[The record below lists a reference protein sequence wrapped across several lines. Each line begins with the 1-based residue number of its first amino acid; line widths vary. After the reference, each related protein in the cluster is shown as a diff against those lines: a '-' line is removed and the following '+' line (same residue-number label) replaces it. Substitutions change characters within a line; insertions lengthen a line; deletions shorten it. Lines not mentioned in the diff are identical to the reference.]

1 MDILKTNKKILLGI
15 TGGISAYKSIF
26 LLREL
31 TSLGAKVKVI
41 LTQSANEFITPLT
54 LQALSNENVRVDL
67 FDPEAER
74 AMSHIELARWADC
87 LIISPASANFIARM
101 AHGFADCLLSTV
113 YLAAQNIPIIV
124 CPAMN
129 QAMWQHP
136 ATKANCQTLIGRGVM
151 LVGPDIGAQACGEFG
166 PGRLVE
172 NQEIINAILLNS
184 IKDLLKGHKVVITA
198 GPTQETLDPVRYLT
212 NYSSGKMGY
221 ALATALQIAGAEVTL
236 ISGPTHLPK
245 PLNVNLLNVKSATDM
260 LSAVMQNITK
270 DSIFISSAAVA
281 DYRVANPASQKI
293 KKGID
298 DTLELKLIKNPDIL
312 KEVAHKKLAKYTIGF
327 AAETNDLIANARKK
341 LQDKKVDM
349 LIANEVGE
357 NIGFNSDENAVTIF
371 FRNKTVCL
379 EKENK
384 ISLAGKIIDILAKE
398 VI

>member
-1 MDILKTNKKILLGI
+1 MRYLKNKKILLGI

-31 TSLGAKVKVI
+31 TSIGAAVKII
-41 LTQSANEFITPLT
+41 LTQSAKEFVTPLT
-54 LQALSNENVRVDL
+54 LQVLSNESIRTEL

-87 LIISPASANFIARM
+87 VVIAPASANLIAKM

-136 ATKANCQTLIGRGVM
+136 ATQANCQTLINRGVM
-151 LVGPDIGAQACGEFG
+151 LVGPDIGEQACGEFG

-172 NQEIINAILLNS
+172 NQEIINAILLHS
-184 IKDLLKGHKVVITA
+184 IKDLLKGRKVLITA
-198 GPTQETLDPVRYLT
+198 GPTQEMLDPVRYLT
-212 NYSSGKMGY
+212 NHSSGKMGY

-245 PLNVNLLNVKSATDM
+245 PLNVNLINVKSADDM
-260 LSAVMQNITK
+260 LSAVLQNVTK

-281 DYRVANPASQKI
+281 DYRIANPALQKI
-293 KKGID
+293 KKGLD

-327 AAETNDLIANARKK
+327 AAETNDLIANAQKK
-341 LQDKKVDM
+341 LQEKQVDM

-357 NIGFNSDENAVTIF
+357 NLGFNSDENAVTIF
-371 FRNKTVCL
+371 FGNKTISL

-384 ISLAGKIIDILAKE
+384 ISLAGKIVEILAGE
-398 VI
+398 SV

>member
-1 MDILKTNKKILLGI
+1 MNYLNNKKILLGI

-31 TSLGAKVKVI
+31 TSLGAKAKVI
-41 LTQSANEFITPLT
+41 LTQSAKQFVTPLT
-54 LQALSNENVRVDL
+54 LQALTNESVRTDL

-74 AMSHIELARWADC
+74 AMSHIELARWADF
-87 LIISPASANFIARM
+87 LIISPASANFIAKM

-113 YLAAQNIPIIV
+113 YLAAQNIPVIV

-136 ATKANCQTLIGRGVM
+136 ATQANCQTLINRGVM

-172 NQEIINAILLNS
+172 NQEIINAFLLHS
-184 IKDLLKGHKVVITA
+184 IKDMLKGHKVVITA
-198 GPTQETLDPVRYLT
+198 GPTQEMLDPVRYLT

-245 PLNVNLLNVKSATDM
+245 PLNVKFINVKSAADM
-260 LSAVMQNITK
+260 LSAVLENTTK

-281 DYRVANPASQKI
+281 DYRMANPALQKI
-293 KKGID
+293 KKGLD

-327 AAETNDLIANARKK
+327 AAETNDLITNAQKK
-341 LQDKKVDM
+341 LQEKQVDM

-371 FRNKTVCL
+371 LGNKNICL

-384 ISLAGKIIDILAKE
+384 ISLAGKIVKILADE
-398 VI
+398 IAF